1 MQPALVTPP
10 KVSQKSE
17 IQYAHVLMKRD
28 GKGFICE
35 ACCSMAPDL
44 ETLSAIPCTPSKVFN
59 SKGVE
64 TMTERLR
71 EEHLRLEKLRKLRL
85 LELEASRLKQLKQE
99 RERALMATRSAHA
112 SAEGPATEV
121 TGCHKWGRSYI
132 I

>member
-85 LELEASRLKQLKQE
+85 LELEASRLKQLEQ
-99 RERALMATRSAHA
+99 ERALMATRSAHA
-112 SAEGPATEV
+112 SAEGPALEV
-121 TGCHKWGRSYI
+121 TGCHKCG
-132 I
+132 